1 MVYVWRQRDK
11 GWFFRGWGNSVT
23 DVPVLNR
30 DEVDTLLPCFAKVA
44 LPTLPVSSP
53 GVAVKPADGDGGSTD
68 FSGFFAAVLCSL
80 GALLYL
86 VPWVVACRRHVYAQA
101 GIIVLNLL
109 LGWTVLGWV
118 GALIWALSAETESQ
132 AKLRGAAVTE
142 AS

>member
-1 MVYVWRQRDK
+1 MDGDN
-11 GWFFRGWGNSVT
+11 GWFFRGWGKSVT

-30 DEVDTLLPCFAKVA
+30 DEVDKLLPCFAKVA
-44 LPTLPVSSP
+44 PPTLPVSSP
-53 GVAVKPADGDGGSTD
+53 GLAAKPADGEGDSTD
-68 FSGFFAAVLCSL
+68 FSGFYAAVLCSL

-109 LGWTVLGWV
+109 LGWTVLGWL

-132 AKLRGAAVTE
+132 AESRGAAVRG